1 MFVNL
6 HSLPAGQHM
15 FTVAVTDIEPGTVHR
30 ADMWFDEVDVVA
42 PSRATVD
49 EIIAAADLSG
59 YEGQRILGVVDQ
71 TDGYILLED
80 ASLSRVVP
88 A

>member
-1 MFVNL
+1 MFMNL
-6 HSLPAGQHM
+6 DTLPVGQHM

-30 ADMWFDEVDVVA
+30 ADMYFDEVDVVA
-42 PSRATVD
+42 PSRSTVD

-71 TDGYILLED
+71 TDAYVVLED
-80 ASLSRVVP
+80 PSLSRVV